1 MHNPHLFFT
10 FSKKRTMRTILFFS
24 LTLLILSNC
33 TEKKTLKILNRGEE
47 VNGKMVYEK
56 IRDFSFTNQDSIE
69 VTNKTFG
76 GKIYVSNN
84 FFTTCPSICPTT
96 SLHMGRI
103 YDRFLND
110 DRVGMISHSIDVRT
124 DSVPVL
130 KTYANGLEIEAPKWN
145 LVTGNEEEI
154 LAIAYDYFSNAL
166 KDETAPGGFDHDDLF
181 VLIDKNRH
189 IRSIA
194 HGTDPKDVNRFMKDM
209 EFLLKSEYSETK

>member
-1 MHNPHLFFT
+1 MKN
-10 FSKKRTMRTILFFS
+10 ILFLS
-24 LTLLILSNC
+24 LILIILSSC
-33 TEKKTLKILNRGEE
+33 EDRKPLPILNRGEE
-47 VNGKMVYEK
+47 VNGKMIHEK

-69 VTNKTFG
+69 VTNKTFE

-103 YDRFLND
+103 YDKFLKD
-110 DRVGMISHSIDVRT
+110 DRVRMLSHSIDVRN

-130 KTYANGLEIEAPKWN
+130 KRYAEGLEIEAPKWN

-154 LAIAYDYFSNAL
+154 LAIAHDYFSNAL

-194 HGTDPKDVNRFMKDM
+194 HGTDPKDVDRFMKDM
-209 EFLLKSEYSETK
+209 EFLLKSEYPETK

>member
-1 MHNPHLFFT
+1 MHTPHLFFT

-24 LTLLILSNC
+24 LTLLILSSC

-76 GKIYVSNN
+76 GKIYVSNK

-103 YDRFLND
+103 
-110 DRVGMISHSIDVRT
+110 
-124 DSVPVL
+124 
-130 KTYANGLEIEAPKWN
+130 
-145 LVTGNEEEI
+145 
-154 LAIAYDYFSNAL
+154 
-166 KDETAPGGFDHDDLF
+166 
-181 VLIDKNRH
+181 
-189 IRSIA
+189 
-194 HGTDPKDVNRFMKDM
+194 
-209 EFLLKSEYSETK
+209 